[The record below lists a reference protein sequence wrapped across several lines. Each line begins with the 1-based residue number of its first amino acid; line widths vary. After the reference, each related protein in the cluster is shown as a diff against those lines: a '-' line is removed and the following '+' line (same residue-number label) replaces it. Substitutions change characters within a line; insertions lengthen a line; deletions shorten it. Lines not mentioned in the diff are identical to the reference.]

1 MTIQYASD
9 LHLDFKDN
17 KSFLLQHPILP
28 KAEILLLAGDVV
40 TFAGMKN
47 HADFFDYLS
56 ANFKFTYWVPGNH
69 EYYHSNI
76 DCKGSW
82 FKEAVRENVFLV
94 NNASVVH
101 DNVKFIFSTLWSKI
115 SPFNQYA
122 VKSRL
127 NDFHVIGE
135 DDSVL
140 TVSRF
145 NTMHQLSLAFI
156 THELDIEKCLKT
168 VVVTHHVP
176 TLMNYP
182 ERYKGDALNDAFAV
196 ELFDMIETKEPDV
209 WIYGHIHSNTSD
221 FTIGKTVLSTNQLGY
236 VSYGEHFDF
245 NPTKCIKI

>member
-9 LHLDFKDN
+9 LHLDFNDN
-17 KSFLLQHPILP
+17 KSFLVEHPILP
-28 KAEILLLAGDVV
+28 QGEILLLAGDVV

-47 HADFFDYLS
+47 HVRFFDYLS

-94 NNASVVH
+94 NNVSVLH
-101 DNVKFIFSTLWSKI
+101 DDVKFIFSTLWANI
-115 SPFNQYA
+115 SSTNKQV
-122 VKSRL
+122 VKRKL
-127 NDFHVIGE
+127 NDFHLIGE

-140 TVSRF
+140 SISRF
-145 NTMHQLSLAFI
+145 NALHQQCLDFI
-156 THELDIEKCLKT
+156 AHELTVSDGFKK

-176 TLMNYP
+176 TFKNYP

-196 ELFDMIETKEPDV
+196 ELEDMINANKPEA
-209 WIYGHIHSNTSD
+209 WIYGHIHSNTPD

-236 VSYGEHFDF
+236 VSYCEHFDF